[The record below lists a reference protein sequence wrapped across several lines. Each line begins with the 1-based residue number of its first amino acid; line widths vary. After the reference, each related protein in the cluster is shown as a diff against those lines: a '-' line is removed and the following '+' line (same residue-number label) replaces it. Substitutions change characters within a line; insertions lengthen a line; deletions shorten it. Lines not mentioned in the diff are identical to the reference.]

1 MKKSV
6 PLIVALSSILVG
18 ALFAAPAKI
27 NYQGLITDATGE
39 PIESSTNTVTAT
51 LYGVETSG
59 NAVYTESFSGVNS
72 DASGVYSIQIGDI
85 NLQALL
91 EVNNELW
98 LELTI
103 NGETLAPRQQVH
115 SVPYALHAESA
126 NRLVNAETSNIAGD
140 LSVNGNTALGG
151 NVNVSSSLNV
161 AGPLTTDYLEVN
173 GPFGS
178 TRFDGEINRIGGMNT
193 MIEGNL
199 DVMGRITTSE
209 LKINGP
215 FGGIRFDG
223 FINRI
228 GGDFLE
234 INAMST
240 VIEGDLDVMRRIR
253 IEGDLDVMGFRANF
267 ENAEEVLV
275 PTPDRD
281 NEATNKAYVDNL
293 VSASIASDNA
303 KGLVQLAVTE
313 NVSDTAAYALTYQGS
328 TGVVTPSV
336 GDLVLLA
343 GQTTASE
350 NGIYTVASVDLSPS
364 YQSSEG
370 STPTASDYTVSLTR
384 ATNFDSVD
392 EFTTGSFVFVQKGSL
407 AGQGYVLGELA
418 SDFALGTSPINYVP
432 FTINKAS
439 DVNFEQQVS
448 ANSLT
453 SAGDLS
459 VNGNTALSGNVNV
472 SNSLSVSGPSTFD
485 RVDVMGRVEGQDA
498 RFDFMDVMGRITT
511 SELDVMG
518 RIRTDYLEIY
528 SPFGDTRFDGEINR
542 IGGEILEIN
551 AMNTRIE
558 GDLDVMR
565 RIRIEGDLDVMGR
578 TRINDLDV
586 MGRTMINDLDVMG
599 FRANFENAEEVLVPT
614 PDRDNEATN
623 KAYVDNLVSA
633 SIASD

>member
-228 GGDFLE
+228 GGETLE

-240 VIEGDLDVMRRIR
+240 RMFS
-253 IEGDLDVMGFRANF
+253 DLDVMGRIEGQDARFDFMDVMGRITTSELDVGGRADF
-267 ENAEEVLV
+267 EYAEEVLV
-275 PTPDRD
+275 PTPDQD

-350 NGIYTVASVDLSPS
+350 NGIYT
-364 YQSSEG
+364 
-370 STPTASDYTVSLTR
+370 
-384 ATNFDSVD
+384 
-392 EFTTGSFVFVQKGSL
+392 
-407 AGQGYVLGELA
+407 
-418 SDFALGTSPINYVP
+418 
-432 FTINKAS
+432 
-439 DVNFEQQVS
+439 
-448 ANSLT
+448 
-453 SAGDLS
+453 
-459 VNGNTALSGNVNV
+459 
-472 SNSLSVSGPSTFD
+472 
-485 RVDVMGRVEGQDA
+485 
-498 RFDFMDVMGRITT
+498 
-511 SELDVMG
+511 
-518 RIRTDYLEIY
+518 
-528 SPFGDTRFDGEINR
+528 
-542 IGGEILEIN
+542 
-551 AMNTRIE
+551 
-558 GDLDVMR
+558 
-565 RIRIEGDLDVMGR
+565 
-578 TRINDLDV
+578 
-586 MGRTMINDLDVMG
+586 
-599 FRANFENAEEVLVPT
+599 
-614 PDRDNEATN
+614 
-623 KAYVDNLVSA
+623 
-633 SIASD
+633 